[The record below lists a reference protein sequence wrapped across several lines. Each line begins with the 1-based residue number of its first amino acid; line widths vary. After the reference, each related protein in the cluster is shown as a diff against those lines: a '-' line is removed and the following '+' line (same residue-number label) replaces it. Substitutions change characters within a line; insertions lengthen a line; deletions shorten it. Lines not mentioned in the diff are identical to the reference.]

1 MTEDRFSEYCENLLS
16 RYARRNQQ
24 AMTRHLESL
33 CNIIRNEGHVVQ
45 TMYGGSV
52 QRGTY
57 VTGLS
62 DVDVLLIVNQ
72 SSLVNQLP
80 AKVIQQVRR
89 TIKGRLPNNHVRAGS
104 LAVTV
109 GYASGIE
116 IQILPAIRTNSGG
129 VRIAEPG
136 STSWS
141 NVVHPEN
148 FARRLAE
155 VNDANNGRVVQVIKL
170 TKAMANCHI
179 SRPSRKFSG
188 YHLESL
194 AIRAFRNYRGPQDPK
209 AMLNHFLS
217 HSMTAVRTPISD
229 STGQSEYVDEYL
241 GPVNSRLRNRA
252 STYLSQMRANVN
264 PCTTRARFNALFCG
278 GCEQANQGVGLQPRR
293 VRSEAYKEKQRHK
306 QALLRAER
314 ASLGL

>member
-1 MTEDRFSEYCENLLS
+1 MPNDNFNRYCEELLAK
-16 RYARRNQQ
+16 YARRNQQ
-24 AMTRHLESL
+24 AVTRHLESL
-33 CNIIRNEGHVVQ
+33 CNIIRRAGHVVQ

-72 SSLVNQLP
+72 SSLLNQSP
-80 AKVIQQVRR
+80 AVVIRQVRR
-89 TIKGRLPNNHVRAGS
+89 TIKERLPNNSVRAGN

-109 GYASGIE
+109 SYASGIE
-116 IQILPAIRTNSGG
+116 IQVLPAIRTTSGG

-136 STSWS
+136 SAGWS

-170 TKAMANCHI
+170 AKAMANCHV

-194 AIRAFRNYRGPQDPK
+194 AINAFRNYQGSQDPK
-209 AMLNHFLS
+209 AMLKHFLT
-217 HSMTAVRTPISD
+217 HSATAVKSPIAD
-229 STGQSEYVDEYL
+229 TTGQSGYVDEYL
-241 GPVNSRLRNRA
+241 GPANSRLRNRA
-252 STYLSQMRANVN
+252 STYFSQMRANVN
-264 PCTTRARFNALFCG
+264 SCTTRAKFNALFCEG
-278 GCEQANQGVGLQPRR
+278 D
-293 VRSEAYKEKQRHK
+293 
-306 QALLRAER
+306 
-314 ASLGL
+314 

>member
-1 MTEDRFSEYCENLLS
+1 MPNDNFNRYCEELLS
-16 RYARRNQQ
+16 RYTRRNQQ
-24 AMTRHLESL
+24 AVTRHLESL
-33 CNIIRNEGHVVQ
+33 CNIIRDEGHAVQ
-45 TMYGGSV
+45 TMYGGSA

-72 SSLVNQLP
+72 SSLVNQSP
-80 AKVIQQVRR
+80 ARVIQQVRR
-89 TIKGRLPNNHVRAGS
+89 TIKGRLPNNPVKAGN

-116 IQILPAIRTNSGG
+116 IQVLPAIRTNSGG
-129 VRIAEPG
+129 IRIAEPG
-136 STSWS
+136 NTGWS

-170 TKAMANCHI
+170 AKALANCHI

-194 AIRAFRNYRGPQDPK
+194 AIRAFRNYRGQQNPR

-217 HSMTAVRTPISD
+217 HSMTAVRSPIAD
-229 STGQSEYVDEYL
+229 TTGQSGYVDEYL
-241 GPVNSRLRNRA
+241 GPANSRLRNRA
-252 STYLSQMRANVN
+252 STYFSQMRANVN
-264 PCTTRARFNALFCG
+264 SCTTKARFNALFCAG
-278 GCEQANQGVGLQPRR
+278 N
-293 VRSEAYKEKQRHK
+293 
-306 QALLRAER
+306 
-314 ASLGL
+314 

>member
-1 MTEDRFSEYCENLLS
+1 MPNDNFNRYCEELLA

-24 AMTRHLESL
+24 AVTRHLESL

-72 SSLVNQLP
+72 SSLANQPP
-80 AKVIQQVRR
+80 AGVIQQVRR
-89 TIKGRLPNNHVRAGS
+89 AIKERLPNNSVRAGN

-116 IQILPAIRTNSGG
+116 IQVLPAIRTNSGG

-136 STSWS
+136 STGWS

-155 VNDANNGRVVQVIKL
+155 VNDANNGRVVPVIKL
-170 TKAMANCHI
+170 AKAVADCYI

-188 YHLESL
+188 YHLEAL
-194 AIRAFRNYRGPQDPK
+194 AIDAFRNYRGPQDPQ
-209 AMLNHFLS
+209 ALLDHFLG
-217 HSMTAVRTPISD
+217 HSAAVVKNPIVDTS
-229 STGQSEYVDEYL
+229 GQSGYVDEYL
-241 GPVNSRLRNRA
+241 GLANSRIRTRA
-252 STYLSQMRANVN
+252 STYFSQLRGKVN
-264 PCTTRARFNALFCG
+264 SCQNKAQFNALFCEG
-278 GCEQANQGVGLQPRR
+278 N
-293 VRSEAYKEKQRHK
+293 
-306 QALLRAER
+306 
-314 ASLGL
+314 

>member
-1 MTEDRFSEYCENLLS
+1 MPKDRFNEYCENLLA
-16 RYARRNQQ
+16 RYTRRNQQ
-24 AMTRHLESL
+24 AVTRHLENL

-72 SSLVNQLP
+72 SSLVNQSP
-80 AKVIQQVRR
+80 AKVIQQVRKA
-89 TIKGRLPNNHVRAGS
+89 IKEHLPNNSVRAGN

-116 IQILPAIRTNSGG
+116 IQVLPAIRTNSGG

-136 STSWS
+136 STGWS
-141 NVVHPEN
+141 SVVHPEN

-170 TKAMANCHI
+170 AKAMANCHI

-194 AIRAFRNYRGPQDPK
+194 AIRAFRNYPGPQDPK

-217 HSMTAVRTPISD
+217 HSVTAVKSPIAD
-229 STGQSEYVDEYL
+229 TTGQSGYVNEYL
-241 GPVNSRLRNRA
+241 GPSNSRLRNRA
-252 STYLSQMRANVN
+252 STYFSQMRANVN
-264 PCTTRARFNALFCG
+264 SCTTRARFNALFCEG
-278 GCEQANQGVGLQPRR
+278 N
-293 VRSEAYKEKQRHK
+293 
-306 QALLRAER
+306 
-314 ASLGL
+314 

>member
-1 MTEDRFSEYCENLLS
+1 MRLSPSELVNFNRYCEELLA
-16 RYARRNQQ
+16 RYTRRNQQ
-24 AMTRHLESL
+24 AVTRHLESL
-33 CNIIRNEGHVVQ
+33 CNIIRNEGHIVQ

-72 SSLVNQLP
+72 SSLVNQSP
-80 AKVIQQVRR
+80 ARVIQQVRQS
-89 TIKGRLPNNHVRAGS
+89 IQARLPNNPVRAGN

-116 IQILPAIRTNSGG
+116 IQVLPAIRTNSGG

-136 STSWS
+136 STTWS
-141 NVVHPEN
+141 NVVQPEN

-170 TKAMANCHI
+170 AKAMANCHI
-179 SRPSRKFSG
+179 GRPSRKFSG

-194 AIRAFRNYRGPQDPK
+194 AIGAFRGYRGPQDPK
-209 AMLNHFLS
+209 TMLSHFLT
-217 HSMTAVRTPISD
+217 HSMTAVRNPIAD
-229 STGQSEYVDEYL
+229 TTGQSGYVDEYL
-241 GPVNSRLRNRA
+241 GPANSKPRNRA
-252 STYLSQMRANVN
+252 STYFGQMRCKVIS
-264 PCTTRARFNALFCG
+264 CTTRAKFNALFCG
-278 GCEQANQGVGLQPRR
+278 GN
-293 VRSEAYKEKQRHK
+293 
-306 QALLRAER
+306 
-314 ASLGL
+314 

>member
-1 MTEDRFSEYCENLLS
+1 MPDDNLNRYCEELLA

-24 AMTRHLESL
+24 AVTRHLESL
-33 CNIIRNEGHVVQ
+33 CNIIRNEGHIVQ

-72 SSLVNQLP
+72 SSLVNQPP
-80 AKVIQQVRR
+80 ARVIQQVRR
-89 TIKGRLPNNHVRAGS
+89 TIKGQLPNNPVRAGS
-104 LAVTV
+104 LAVTI

-116 IQILPAIRTNSGG
+116 IQVLPAIRTNSGG

-155 VNDANNGRVVQVIKL
+155 VNDANNDRVVQVVKL
-170 TKAMANCHI
+170 AKAMANCHI

-194 AIRAFRNYRGPQDPK
+194 AIRAFRNYQGPQDPK

-217 HSMTAVRTPISD
+217 RSVTAVKSPISD
-229 STGQSEYVDEYL
+229 TTGQSGYVDEYL
-241 GPVNSRLRNRA
+241 GPANSRLRNRA
-252 STYLSQMRANVN
+252 STYFSQMRANVN
-264 PCTTRARFNALFCG
+264 SCTTRAKFNALFCEG
-278 GCEQANQGVGLQPRR
+278 N
-293 VRSEAYKEKQRHK
+293 
-306 QALLRAER
+306 
-314 ASLGL
+314 

>member
-1 MTEDRFSEYCENLLS
+1 MPNDNFNRYCEELLA
-16 RYARRNQQ
+16 RYTRRNQQ
-24 AMTRHLESL
+24 AVTRHLESL

-52 QRGTY
+52 QRGTN

-72 SSLVNQLP
+72 SSLVNQSP

-89 TIKGRLPNNHVRAGS
+89 TIKGQLPNNSVKAGN

-116 IQILPAIRTNSGG
+116 IQVLPAIRTNSGG

-155 VNDANNGRVVQVIKL
+155 VNEANSGRVVQVIKL
-170 TKAMANCHI
+170 AKAIANCHI
-179 SRPSRKFSG
+179 SRQSRKFSG

-194 AIRAFRNYRGPQDPK
+194 AIRAFGNYPGPQDPK

-217 HSMTAVRTPISD
+217 HSATAVKSPIAD
-229 STGQSEYVDEYL
+229 TTGQSGYVDEYL
-241 GPVNSRLRNRA
+241 GPANSRLRNRS
-252 STYLSQMRANVN
+252 STYFSQMRASVN
-264 PCTTRARFNALFCG
+264 SCTTRAKFNSLFCEG
-278 GCEQANQGVGLQPRR
+278 N
-293 VRSEAYKEKQRHK
+293 
-306 QALLRAER
+306 
-314 ASLGL
+314 

>member
-1 MTEDRFSEYCENLLS
+1 MPNDNFNRYCEELLAK
-16 RYARRNQQ
+16 YVRRNQQ
-24 AMTRHLESL
+24 VVTRHLESL
-33 CNIIRNEGHVVQ
+33 CTIIRSAGHVVQ

-72 SSLVNQLP
+72 SSLLNQSP
-80 AKVIQQVRR
+80 AVVIQQVRR
-89 TIKGRLPNNHVRAGS
+89 TIKERLPNNSVRAGN

-109 GYASGIE
+109 SYASGIE
-116 IQILPAIRTNSGG
+116 IQVLPAIRTTSGG

-136 STSWS
+136 SAGWS

-170 TKAMANCHI
+170 AKAMANCHV

-194 AIRAFRNYRGPQDPK
+194 AINAFRNYQGSQDPK
-209 AMLNHFLS
+209 AMLKHFLT
-217 HSMTAVRTPISD
+217 HSATAVKSPIAD
-229 STGQSEYVDEYL
+229 TTGQSGYVDEYL
-241 GPVNSRLRNRA
+241 GPANSRLRNRA
-252 STYLSQMRANVN
+252 STYFSQMRANVN
-264 PCTTRARFNALFCG
+264 SCTTRAKFNALFCEG
-278 GCEQANQGVGLQPRR
+278 D
-293 VRSEAYKEKQRHK
+293 
-306 QALLRAER
+306 
-314 ASLGL
+314 

>member
-1 MTEDRFSEYCENLLS
+1 MSNDNFNRYCEELLA

-24 AMTRHLESL
+24 AVTRHLESL
-33 CNIIRNEGHVVQ
+33 CNIIRKEGHVVQ

-72 SSLVNQLP
+72 SSLVNQPP
-80 AKVIQQVRR
+80 ARAIQQVRR
-89 TIKGRLPNNHVRAGS
+89 TIKARLPNNPVSAGN

-109 GYASGIE
+109 GYAGGIE
-116 IQILPAIRTNSGG
+116 IQVLPAVRTNSGG

-136 STSWS
+136 STCWS
-141 NVVHPEN
+141 NVVHPEI

-155 VNDANNGRVVQVIKL
+155 VDDVNNGRVVQVMKL
-170 TKAMANCHI
+170 AKAIANCHI
-179 SRPSRKFSG
+179 RRPSRKFSG

-194 AIRAFRNYRGPQDPK
+194 AIRAFRNYQGHQDPK

-217 HSMTAVRTPISD
+217 HSITAVRSPIAD
-229 STGQSEYVDEYL
+229 TTGQSGYVDEYL
-241 GPVNSRLRNRA
+241 GAANSRLRNRA

-264 PCTTRARFNALFCG
+264 SCTTRARFNALFCEG
-278 GCEQANQGVGLQPRR
+278 N
-293 VRSEAYKEKQRHK
+293 
-306 QALLRAER
+306 
-314 ASLGL
+314 

>member
-1 MTEDRFSEYCENLLS
+1 MPPDRFNQYCEELLA
-16 RYARRNQQ
+16 RYTRRNQQ
-24 AMTRHLESL
+24 AVTRHLESL
-33 CNIIRNEGHVVQ
+33 CNIIRDKGHVVQ

-72 SSLVNQLP
+72 SSLVSQSP

-89 TIKGRLPNNHVRAGS
+89 TIKGKLPNNPVKAGN

-116 IQILPAIRTNSGG
+116 IQVLPAIRTKSGG

-136 STSWS
+136 STTWS

-148 FARRLAE
+148 FACRLAE

-170 TKAMANCHI
+170 AKAIANCHI
-179 SRPSRKFSG
+179 RRPSRKFSG

-194 AIRAFRNYRGPQDPK
+194 AIGAFKNYQGPQDPK
-209 AMLNHFLS
+209 AMLRHFLS
-217 HSMTAVRTPISD
+217 HAVTAVTSPIAD
-229 STGQSEYVDEYL
+229 TTGQSGYVDEYL
-241 GPVNSRLRNRA
+241 GAANSRLRNRA
-252 STYLSQMRANVN
+252 STYFSQMRGNVN
-264 PCTTRARFNALFCG
+264 SCTTLARFNSLFC
-278 GCEQANQGVGLQPRR
+278 QGN
-293 VRSEAYKEKQRHK
+293 
-306 QALLRAER
+306 
-314 ASLGL
+314 

>member
-1 MTEDRFSEYCENLLS
+1 MPNDNFNRYCEELLS
-16 RYARRNQQ
+16 RYTRRNQQ
-24 AMTRHLESL
+24 AVTRHLESL
-33 CNIIRNEGHVVQ
+33 CNIIRDEGHVVQ

-72 SSLVNQLP
+72 SSLLNQSP
-80 AKVIQQVRR
+80 ARVIQQVRR
-89 TIKGRLPNNHVRAGS
+89 TVKGRLPNNPVKAGN

-116 IQILPAIRTNSGG
+116 IQVLPAIRTNSGG

-141 NVVHPEN
+141 NVVHLEN
-148 FARRLAE
+148 FSRRLAE

-170 TKAMANCHI
+170 AKALANCHI
-179 SRPSRKFSG
+179 RRSSRKFSG

-194 AIRAFRNYRGPQDPK
+194 AIPAFRNYRGSQDPK
-209 AMLNHFLS
+209 SMLNHFLS
-217 HSMTAVRTPISD
+217 HSVTAVRSPIAD
-229 STGQSEYVDEYL
+229 TTGQSGYVDDYL
-241 GPVNSRLRNRA
+241 GPANSRLRNRA
-252 STYLSQMRANVN
+252 STYFSQMRANVN
-264 PCTTRARFNALFCG
+264 SCSTRARFNALFC
-278 GCEQANQGVGLQPRR
+278 QGN
-293 VRSEAYKEKQRHK
+293 
-306 QALLRAER
+306 
-314 ASLGL
+314 

>member
-1 MTEDRFSEYCENLLS
+1 MPDDNFNRYCEELLA
-16 RYARRNQQ
+16 RYTRRNQQ
-24 AMTRHLESL
+24 AVTRHLEGL
-33 CNIIRNEGHVVQ
+33 CNIIRSEGHVVQ

-57 VTGLS
+57 VTSLS

-72 SSLVNQLP
+72 SSLVNQSP

-89 TIKGRLPNNHVRAGS
+89 TIKGQLPNNSVRAGN

-116 IQILPAIRTNSGG
+116 IQVLPAIRTNSGG

-136 STSWS
+136 STGWS

-170 TKAMANCHI
+170 AKAMANCHI

-188 YHLESL
+188 YHLEAL
-194 AIRAFRNYRGPQDPK
+194 AIRAFRNYQGSQDPK
-209 AMLNHFLS
+209 AMLTHFLS
-217 HSMTAVRTPISD
+217 HSATAVKSPIAD
-229 STGQSEYVDEYL
+229 TTGQSGYVDKCL
-241 GPVNSRLRNRA
+241 GPANSRLRNRA

-264 PCTTRARFNALFCG
+264 SCTTRAKFNSLFCEG
-278 GCEQANQGVGLQPRR
+278 N
-293 VRSEAYKEKQRHK
+293 
-306 QALLRAER
+306 
-314 ASLGL
+314 

>member
-1 MTEDRFSEYCENLLS
+1 MPNDNFNHYCEELLAK
-16 RYARRNQQ
+16 YARRNQQ
-24 AMTRHLESL
+24 AVTRHLESL
-33 CNIIRNEGHVVQ
+33 CNLIRNEGHVLQ

-52 QRGTY
+52 QRGTF

-72 SSLVNQLP
+72 SSLVNQSP

-89 TIKGRLPNNHVRAGS
+89 IIKGQLPNNSVRAGS

-109 GYASGIE
+109 GYARGIE
-116 IQILPAIRTNSGG
+116 IQVLPAIRTNSGG

-141 NVVHPEN
+141 NLVHPEN

-170 TKAMANCHI
+170 AKAMANCYI

-194 AIRAFRNYRGPQDPK
+194 AIRAFRNYQGPQDPK

-217 HSMTAVRTPISD
+217 HSVTAVKSPIAD
-229 STGQSEYVDEYL
+229 TTGQSGYVDEYL

-252 STYLSQMRANVN
+252 STYFSQMRANVN
-264 PCTTRARFNALFCG
+264 SCTTRAKFNALFCEG
-278 GCEQANQGVGLQPRR
+278 N
-293 VRSEAYKEKQRHK
+293 
-306 QALLRAER
+306 
-314 ASLGL
+314 

>member
-1 MTEDRFSEYCENLLS
+1 MSADRFNEYCENLLA
-16 RYARRNQQ
+16 RYTRRNQQ
-24 AMTRHLESL
+24 AVTRHLEAL
-33 CNIIRNEGHVVQ
+33 CSIIRNEGHVVQ

-72 SSLVNQLP
+72 SSLVNQPP
-80 AKVIQQVRR
+80 AKVIQQVWR
-89 TIKGRLPNNHVRAGS
+89 TIKRQLPNNSVRAGS

-116 IQILPAIRTNSGG
+116 IQVLPAIRTNSGG

-136 STSWS
+136 CTQWS

-155 VNDANNGRVVQVIKL
+155 VNDANNGRVVQVVKL
-170 TKAMANCHI
+170 AKVMADCNI
-179 SRPSRKFSG
+179 TRPSRKFSG

-194 AIRAFRNYRGPQDPK
+194 AIDAFRNYQGAQDPK
-209 AMLNHFLS
+209 SMLNHLLT
-217 HSMTAVRTPISD
+217 HSMMAVMRPIID
-229 STGQSEYVDEYL
+229 PTGQSRYVDEYL
-241 GPVNSRLRNRA
+241 GSADSKPRRRA
-252 STYLSQMRANVN
+252 STYFGQLRGKVN
-264 PCTTRARFNALFCG
+264 SCSTRAQFNVLFCEG
-278 GCEQANQGVGLQPRR
+278 N
-293 VRSEAYKEKQRHK
+293 
-306 QALLRAER
+306 
-314 ASLGL
+314 

>member
-1 MTEDRFSEYCENLLS
+1 MTEDRFNEYCENLLA

-24 AMTRHLESL
+24 AVTRHLQSL
-33 CNIIRNEGHVVQ
+33 CDIIRDEGHVVQ

-72 SSLVNQLP
+72 SSFVNQTP
-80 AKVIQQVRR
+80 TSVIQQIRR
-89 TIKGRLPNNHVRAGS
+89 TISERLPNNHVRAGN

-109 GYASGIE
+109 GYSDGIE
-116 IQILPAIRTNSGG
+116 IQVLPAIRTNSGG

-136 STSWS
+136 STGWS
-141 NVVHPEN
+141 NVVHPED

-170 TKAMANCHI
+170 AKAMANCHI
-179 SRPSRKFSG
+179 SRPGRKFSG

-194 AIRAFRNYRGPQDPK
+194 AIRAFRNYRGSQDPK
-209 AMLNHFLS
+209 SMLNHFLN
-217 HSMTAVRTPISD
+217 HSVTAVNSPIAD
-229 STGQSEYVDEYL
+229 STGQSGYVDDYL
-241 GPVNSRLRNRA
+241 GPANSRLRNRA
-252 STYLSQMRANVN
+252 STYFSQMLSKVN
-264 PCTTRARFNALFCG
+264 LCRTRAQFNDLFCEG
-278 GCEQANQGVGLQPRR
+278 N
-293 VRSEAYKEKQRHK
+293 
-306 QALLRAER
+306 
-314 ASLGL
+314 

>member
-1 MTEDRFSEYCENLLS
+1 MPDDNFNRYCEELLA

-24 AMTRHLESL
+24 AVMRHLESL
-33 CNIIRNEGHVVQ
+33 CNIIRDEGHVVQ

-72 SSLVNQLP
+72 SSLLNQSP
-80 AKVIQQVRR
+80 ASVIQQVRR
-89 TIKGRLPNNHVRAGS
+89 SISGRMPNNPVRAGN

-109 GYASGIE
+109 GYASGLE
-116 IQILPAIRTNSGG
+116 IQVLPAIRTNSGG

-136 STSWS
+136 STGWS
-141 NVVHPEN
+141 SVVHPEN
-148 FARRLAE
+148 FARRLVE
-155 VNDANNGRVVQVIKL
+155 VNNANNGRVVQVIKL
-170 TKAMANCHI
+170 AKAMANCHI

-194 AIRAFRNYRGPQDPK
+194 AIRAFRNYRGQQNPR

-217 HSMTAVRTPISD
+217 HSMTAVRSPIAD
-229 STGQSEYVDEYL
+229 TTGQSGYVDEYL
-241 GPVNSRLRNRA
+241 GPANSRLRNRA
-252 STYLSQMRANVN
+252 STYFSQMRASINS
-264 PCTTRARFNALFCG
+264 CTTRARFNALFC
-278 GCEQANQGVGLQPRR
+278 QGN
-293 VRSEAYKEKQRHK
+293 
-306 QALLRAER
+306 
-314 ASLGL
+314 

>member
-1 MTEDRFSEYCENLLS
+1 MPNDRFNEYCENLLA
-16 RYARRNQQ
+16 RYTRRNQQ
-24 AMTRHLESL
+24 AVTRHLEGL
-33 CNIIRNEGHVVQ
+33 CKIIRCEGHVVQ

-72 SSLVNQLP
+72 SSLVNQSP

-89 TIKGRLPNNHVRAGS
+89 TIKGRLPNNSVRAGS

-116 IQILPAIRTNSGG
+116 IQVLPAIRTNSGG

-148 FARRLAE
+148 FARTLAA

-170 TKAMANCHI
+170 VKAMANCHI
-179 SRPSRKFSG
+179 SRASRKFSG

-194 AIRAFRNYRGPQDPK
+194 AIRAFRNYQRPQDPK
-209 AMLNHFLS
+209 GMLNHFLS
-217 HSMTAVRTPISD
+217 HSVTAVKSPTSD
-229 STGQSEYVDEYL
+229 TTGQSGYVDEYL
-241 GPVNSRLRNRA
+241 GPADSRLRNRA
-252 STYLSQMRANVN
+252 STYFSQMRANVN
-264 PCTTRARFNALFCG
+264 SCTTRAKFNSLFC
-278 GCEQANQGVGLQPRR
+278 VGN
-293 VRSEAYKEKQRHK
+293 
-306 QALLRAER
+306 
-314 ASLGL
+314 

>member
-1 MTEDRFSEYCENLLS
+1 MTEDRFNEYCENLLA
-16 RYARRNQQ
+16 RYTRRNQQ
-24 AMTRHLESL
+24 AVTRHLQSL
-33 CNIIRNEGHVVQ
+33 CDIIRDEGHVVQ

-72 SSLVNQLP
+72 SSLVNQSP
-80 AKVIQQVRR
+80 AKVVQQVRKA
-89 TIKGRLPNNHVRAGS
+89 IKGRLPDNPVRAGN

-109 GYASGIE
+109 EYASGIE
-116 IQILPAIRTNSGG
+116 IQVLPAIRTNSGG

-148 FARRLAE
+148 SARRLAE

-170 TKAMANCHI
+170 AKAMANCHI

-188 YHLESL
+188 YHLEAL
-194 AIRAFRNYRGPQDPK
+194 AIRAFGNYQGPQDPK
-209 AMLNHFLS
+209 AMLKHFLS
-217 HSMTAVRTPISD
+217 HSVTAVESPIAD
-229 STGQSEYVDEYL
+229 TTGQSGYVDEYL
-241 GPVNSRLRNRA
+241 GPANSRLRNRA
-252 STYLSQMRANVN
+252 STYFSQMRGKVN
-264 PCTTRARFNALFCG
+264 SCRTLAKFNDLFCEG
-278 GCEQANQGVGLQPRR
+278 D
-293 VRSEAYKEKQRHK
+293 
-306 QALLRAER
+306 
-314 ASLGL
+314 

>member
-1 MTEDRFSEYCENLLS
+1 MTEDRFNEYCENLLA
-16 RYARRNQQ
+16 RYTRRNQE
-24 AMTRHLESL
+24 AVTRHLQSL
-33 CNIIRNEGHVVQ
+33 SDIIRDEGHVVQ

-72 SSLVNQLP
+72 SSFANQTP
-80 AKVIQQVRR
+80 ARVIQQVRR
-89 TIKGRLPNNHVRAGS
+89 TIEGRLPQNDVSAGN

-109 GYASGIE
+109 GYAGGIE
-116 IQILPAIRTNSGG
+116 IQVLPAIRTGSGG

-136 STSWS
+136 STGWS

-148 FARRLAE
+148 FADRLAE
-155 VNDANNGRVVQVIKL
+155 VNSANNGRVVQIIKL
-170 TKAMANCHI
+170 AKAMANCHI
-179 SRPSRKFSG
+179 RRPSRKFSG

-217 HSMTAVRTPISD
+217 HSVTAVSSPIAD
-229 STGQSEYVDEYL
+229 STGQSGYVDEYL
-241 GPVNSRLRNRA
+241 GPANSRLRNRA
-252 STYLSQMRANVN
+252 STYFSQMRSKVN
-264 PCTTRARFNALFCG
+264 SCRTRAQFNDLFCEG
-278 GCEQANQGVGLQPRR
+278 N
-293 VRSEAYKEKQRHK
+293 
-306 QALLRAER
+306 
-314 ASLGL
+314 

>member
-1 MTEDRFSEYCENLLS
+1 MPNDNFNRHCEELLT
-16 RYARRNQQ
+16 RYTRRNQQ
-24 AMTRHLESL
+24 AVTRHLESL

-72 SSLVNQLP
+72 SLLVNQSP

-89 TIKGRLPNNHVRAGS
+89 TIKGQLPNNSVRAGN

-116 IQILPAIRTNSGG
+116 IQVLPAIRTNSGG
-129 VRIAEPG
+129 IRIAEPG
-136 STSWS
+136 STGWS
-141 NVVHPEN
+141 NVVHPET

-170 TKAMANCHI
+170 AKAMANCHI
-179 SRPSRKFSG
+179 GRPSRKFSG

-194 AIRAFRNYRGPQDPK
+194 AIRAFRNYREPQDPK

-217 HSMTAVRTPISD
+217 HSTTAVRSPIAD
-229 STGQSEYVDEYL
+229 TTGQSVYVDEYL
-241 GPVNSRLRNRA
+241 GPANSRLRNRA
-252 STYLSQMRANVN
+252 STYFSQMRANVN
-264 PCTTRARFNALFCG
+264 SCTTRARFNALFCEG
-278 GCEQANQGVGLQPRR
+278 N
-293 VRSEAYKEKQRHK
+293 
-306 QALLRAER
+306 
-314 ASLGL
+314 

>member
-1 MTEDRFSEYCENLLS
+1 MTQDRFNEYCENLLA
-16 RYARRNQQ
+16 RYTRRNQQ
-24 AMTRHLESL
+24 AVTRHLQSL
-33 CNIIRNEGHVVQ
+33 SDIIRDEGHVVQ

-72 SSLVNQLP
+72 SSLGNQSP
-80 AKVIQQVRR
+80 AKVMQQVRR
-89 TIKGRLPNNHVRAGS
+89 TIKGRLPQNDVRAGN

-109 GYASGIE
+109 GYAGGIE
-116 IQILPAIRTNSGG
+116 IQMVPAIRTNSGG

-141 NVVHPEN
+141 NVVHPED

-155 VNDANNGRVVQVIKL
+155 VNDASNGRVVQVIKL
-170 TKAMANCHI
+170 AKAMANCHI

-188 YHLESL
+188 YHLEAL
-194 AIRAFRNYRGPQDPK
+194 AIRAFRNYQGPQDPR

-217 HSMTAVRTPISD
+217 HAVTAVRSPIAD
-229 STGQSEYVDEYL
+229 TTGQSVYLDEYL
-241 GPVNSRLRNRA
+241 GPANSRLRNRA
-252 STYLSQMRANVN
+252 STYFSQMRGKVAS
-264 PCTTRARFNALFCG
+264 CRTRAQFNDLFCEG
-278 GCEQANQGVGLQPRR
+278 N
-293 VRSEAYKEKQRHK
+293 
-306 QALLRAER
+306 
-314 ASLGL
+314 

>member
-1 MTEDRFSEYCENLLS
+1 LSNDNFNRYCEELLT
-16 RYARRNQQ
+16 RYTRRNQQ
-24 AMTRHLESL
+24 AVTRHLESL
-33 CNIIRNEGHVVQ
+33 CNIIRDEGHVVQ

-72 SSLVNQLP
+72 SSLLNQSP
-80 AKVIQQVRR
+80 ARVIQQVRR
-89 TIKGRLPNNHVRAGS
+89 TIKGRLRNNPVKAGN

-109 GYASGIE
+109 GFANGIE
-116 IQILPAIRTNSGG
+116 IQVLPAIRTNSGG

-141 NVVHPEN
+141 NVVRPEN

-170 TKAMANCHI
+170 AKAMANCHI
-179 SRPSRKFSG
+179 RRPSRKFSG

-194 AIRAFRNYRGPQDPK
+194 AISAFRNYQGPQDPK
-209 AMLNHFLS
+209 AMLNHLLS
-217 HSMTAVRTPISD
+217 HSATAVQTPIAD
-229 STGQSEYVDEYL
+229 TTGQSGYVDEYL
-241 GPVNSRLRNRA
+241 GPANSRLRNRA
-252 STYLSQMRANVN
+252 STYFSQMRASVN
-264 PCTTRARFNALFCG
+264 SCTTRAKFNALFC
-278 GCEQANQGVGLQPRR
+278 QGN
-293 VRSEAYKEKQRHK
+293 
-306 QALLRAER
+306 
-314 ASLGL
+314 